1 MPRVD
6 YNDLNDDVDFH
17 GRPVKSHHSPKS
29 FDDGPTNKGRFKGK
43 NKTRARRARRGAKEA
58 FLNEG

>member
-6 YNDLNDDVDFH
+6 YDDYSDDIDFH
-17 GRPVKSHHSPKS
+17 GRPVKSHQGPKG
-29 FDDGPTNKGRFKGK
+29 FDDGSGNRGRFKGK
-43 NKTRARRARRGAKEA
+43 NKTRARRARRGQKEA